1 MEKRPTE
8 MKHLK
13 PGSFVLI
20 DEVPCKVDVVQLS
33 KSGKHGAAKARVTA
47 VGLFDNNKRIIVGPG
62 DQRIDVPIIEKK
74 SMQVV
79 AISTNNVQLMDLE
92 SYEMS
97 EVPIPEEFK
106 DQLTEGEE
114 ILVWRFGKN
123 VMIKGKKN

>member
-1 MEKRPTE
+1 M
-8 MKHLK
+8 
-13 PGSFVLI
+13 
-20 DEVPCKVDVVQLS
+20 PCKVDVVQLS

-97 EVPIPEEFK
+97 EVPMPEEFK

-114 ILVWRFGKN
+114 VLVWRFGKN

>member
-1 MEKRPTE
+1 MEKRQTE

-20 DEVPCKVDVVQLS
+20 DDAPCRVDLVQLS

-47 VGLFDNNKRIIVGPG
+47 IGLFDGNKRIIVGPG

-79 AISTNNVQLMDLE
+79 AISTNNVQLMDSE

-106 DQLTEGEE
+106 DQLVEGEE
-114 ILVWRFGKN
+114 ILVWRYGKN